1 MSAIS
6 LDDLEAMWAA
16 DAKMDLT
23 EPSKEMT
30 RIPVLHAKYRKHLN
44 HHTLMV
50 KKLLGEAKRLEQVKF
65 DYYSGDLNNPED
77 LAEYG
82 LDPWP
87 KKVLRTDIPKYI
99 ARDKDIIDL
108 NMKISLHTQ
117 IAETCESILKELNNR
132 TFQLNG
138 LIKWEMY
145 LGGAN

>member
-30 RIPVLHAKYRKHLN
+30 RIPILHAKYRKILN
-44 HHTLMV
+44 QYTTITRKLM
-50 KKLLGEAKRLEQVKF
+50 GEAKLLEQVKN

-77 LAEYG
+77 LKQYG
-82 LDPWP
+82 LEPWP
-87 KKVLRTDIPKYI
+87 KKVLRQDIPKYI
-99 ARDKDIIDL
+99 ARDKDIIEL
-108 NMKISLHTQ
+108 NLKIAEATL

-138 LIKWEMY
+138 IIKYEIFIQ
-145 LGGAN
+145 GG